1 MDRDNALKY
10 SNSLLTHTFY
20 SINFLFRDPQLSMF
34 FLILLKRRVSVTY
47 NSLQAKLL
55 DVPAVEESLSWEWQ
69 LLRWSTYSLNF
80 WGWTQYWTFR
90 FRKSRANSWSAKRL
104 LVSDEGLCTTKIV
117 MFWIPIRG
125 GVNTTAAGIEAN
137 FIRRF
142 RHIFL
147 SENHQLPRFLNEMAW

>member
-20 SINFLFRDPQLSMF
+20 SITFLFWDPQLSMF
-34 FLILLKRRVSVTY
+34 FLQILLKRWASVTY

-69 LLRWSTYSLNF
+69 LLSWSTYSLIF
-80 WGWTQYWTFR
+80 WGWTQYWTFG

-104 LVSDEGLCTTKIV
+104 LVSHEGLCTI
-117 MFWIPIRG
+117 IPIRG

-137 FIRRF
+137 FIHRF
-142 RHIFL
+142 WHVLL
-147 SENHQLPRFLNEMAW
+147 SENFQLPMFLNEMAR